1 MFGKPSLM
9 TRIATGKTVGLL
21 VGVVGFFAM
30 PLVMPDAGLLLRWG
44 ILLWYTTF
52 GAIIGTLGV
61 FNWHPILK
69 LPMPW
74 WFRGVFM
81 GGWLNF
87 VMAFF
92 AYEKLSVALVRLFGG
107 GSVLS
112 SPFWIVLEGAL
123 IGLLIDY
130 LATRFGGEGPET
142 AGK

>member
-9 TRIATGKTVGLL
+9 TRIVTGKTVGFL
-21 VGVVGFFAM
+21 VGITGFFVM
-30 PLVMPDAGLLLRWG
+30 PLVMPDAGLMLRWG

-52 GAIIGTLGV
+52 GAIIGTFGV

-69 LPMPW
+69 LSMPW
-74 WFRGVFM
+74 WFRGIFM

-92 AYEKLSVALVRLFGG
+92 AYEKLSAALVHLFGE

>member
-21 VGVVGFFAM
+21 VGIIGFFAM
-30 PLVMPDAGLLLRWG
+30 PLVMPDAGLMLRWG

-69 LPMPW
+69 LSMPW
-74 WFRGVFM
+74 WFRGIFM

-92 AYEKLSVALVRLFGG
+92 AYEKLSVALVRLFGD